1 MNTDKNQLQRVGVVL
16 FDYFAEMYFASKL
29 NCKPEAIIE
38 VNCISDHLINLKNC
52 ICLVE
57 VSSNK

>member
-29 NCKPEAIIE
+29 NCKPEAIIK
-38 VNCISDHLINLKNC
+38 V
-52 ICLVE
+52 
-57 VSSNK
+57 VSVII